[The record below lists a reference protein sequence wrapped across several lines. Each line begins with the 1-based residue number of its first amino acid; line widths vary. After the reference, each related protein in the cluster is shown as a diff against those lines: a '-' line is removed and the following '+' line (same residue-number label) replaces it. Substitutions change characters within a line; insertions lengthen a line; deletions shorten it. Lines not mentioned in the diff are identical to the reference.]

1 MAREVVLRCVL
12 ALALLASCATVSA
25 GGQLLAT
32 GGLTQLEG
40 SAGGGLV
47 PWAAL
52 AGYGTAAETG
62 ATAFISHVNVSDYQ
76 LNAAGAA
83 VTVRNRLELSAAR
96 QVLTQSRG
104 AGPLGDSLAQDVFG
118 AKLRL
123 AGDLVYTGVPQ
134 ISAGIQYKR
143 NHGDALG
150 DALGAQR
157 LADWDA
163 YLAVSRLFLGAA
175 FGRNVLLNAT
185 VRGTRAN
192 ELGLLGFGGPGS
204 DSHTPRFEGSA
215 ALFLDRRT
223 AIGYE
228 YRAKPDNL
236 GLGESDWHD
245 LFIAYFPSKSLGLAA
260 ALTDLGRIGGVPGQQ
275 GLYLSAQGSF

>member
-1 MAREVVLRCVL
+1 MGGWGRRAGL
-12 ALALLASCATVSA
+12 ALALTVCSGTATA

-40 SAGGGLV
+40 SAGGGIV
-47 PWAAL
+47 PWAVL
-52 AGYGTAAETG
+52 AGYGTAEQAG
-62 ATAFISHVNVSDYQ
+62 GTAFITHANLADYQ

-83 VTVRNRLELSAAR
+83 VTFGNRLELSAAR
-96 QVLTQSRG
+96 QVLNRDRAVAQPPLDG
-104 AGPLGDSLAQDVFG
+104 ALEQDIVG
-118 AKLRL
+118 AKLRI
-123 AGDLVYTGVPQ
+123 AGDLVYTDIPQ
-134 ISAGIQYKR
+134 ISVGLQYKR
-143 NHGDALG
+143 NRDADITALG
-150 DALGAQR
+150 PER
-157 LADWDA
+157 RADWDA
-163 YLAVSRLFLGAA
+163 YVAVSRLFLGAA

-192 ELGLLGFGGPGS
+192 ELGLLGFGGPEN
-204 DSHTPRFEGSA
+204 DSRELQLEGSA

-245 LFIAYFPSKSLGLAA
+245 VFIAYFPNKALGVAA
-260 ALTDLGRIGGVPGQQ
+260 ALTDLGRIGGLPGQK